1 MSAIDDEMRPPR
13 EAMVREVE
21 QSGADLFR
29 MYGHGAISPR
39 VLGALRDVPR
49 HRFVPPE
56 HLSDA
61 YLNRPVPI
69 GYGQTIS
76 QPFIVALMTD
86 ILELK
91 PDDRVLEIGTGSGYQ
106 TAVLSRLVG
115 TVFTIEVVAP
125 LAERAQR
132 TFSELGLGNIQAR
145 VSDGYLGWPEAA
157 PFDAI
162 LVAAAPP
169 DIPAALIRQLAP
181 GGRLAIPVGAEAQQL
196 ILVEKRSD
204 QSTVLREIIPVCFVP
219 LTRQSD
225 PPD

>member
-1 MSAIDDEMRPPR
+1 MGAIDDEMRAYR
-13 EAMVREVE
+13 ETMVREVE
-21 QSGADLFR
+21 TIGANVAR
-29 MYGHGAISPR
+29 RHGRAGLSPR
-39 VLGALRDVPR
+39 VLAALRDVPR
-49 HRFVPPE
+49 HRFVAPE
-56 HLSDA
+56 HLGDA

-86 ILELK
+86 ILDLK

-106 TAVLSRLVG
+106 TAVLSRLVD
-115 TVFTIEVVAP
+115 TVFTIEISAP
-125 LAERAQR
+125 LAERARR
-132 TFSELGLGNIQAR
+132 TFSELGLSNIQSR
-145 VSDGYLGWPEAA
+145 VGDGYLGWPEAA

-169 DIPAALIRQLAP
+169 DIPEALIAQLAP
-181 GGRLAIPVGAEAQQL
+181 GGRLAIPVGTEAQQL

-204 QSTVLREIIPVCFVP
+204 QSTVLRDIIPVCFVP
-219 LTRQSD
+219 LTRQSS